1 MNLKKK
7 AEFIIFRDGQ
17 LARGGDAFKHFRETN
32 ANNNKNHPTKLYGAW
47 PHRPYNS
54 RRGDLAPEMAK
65 MVACHTPQDE
75 NIITWQQQPH
85 LLDFAASTLEA
96 LMTNSLKQLVAWQF
110 VYLWESRVSFNR
122 RFTFRRCGHHLWRS
136 SLKMKA
142 FSSL

>member
-85 LLDFAASTLEA
+85 LLDFAASTFEA
-96 LMTNSLKQLVAWQF
+96 LMKKSQKTIGSLAICLPVRIPSVVQSEI
-110 VYLWESRVSFNR
+110 Y
-122 RFTFRRCGHHLWRS
+122 
-136 SLKMKA
+136 
-142 FSSL
+142 FSEVWTPSVKK